1 MSQPSPAG
9 VFKLKGLL
17 AALPLM
23 AVLPLILLGLWFLAQ
38 LWESERDATRRG
50 LVQAADTLAVAVD
63 REIYGLT
70 RELRLLGEL
79 QLSQRGE
86 FEGIDQ
92 AILRLVERREGW
104 DDIDI
109 LAPDGSVLVDAALP
123 SRSGLPS
130 HDDQHVR
137 AAVATAK
144 PTLSD
149 VYRSSD
155 GALGV
160 SIAVPVLRQ
169 DVVRWVLDGR
179 LDTTRFTR
187 VITSGLQESTAALVL
202 DREMLIVARTPDLER
217 HFDTLLAGDLRR
229 ALLESPL
236 QGAIR
241 VPADGGGS
249 VIAAWKRVPVGWA
262 VVVSEPTAIRDEP
275 LRQSIARMAF
285 AGSAVLG
292 LGILMSLVVGQR
304 VAQAVHAVG
313 ADAHTLAQGGRV
325 EHRSSPILEIASM
338 YEALEAASE
347 SLHQTALAREEAT
360 RALQEA
366 DRRKDE
372 FLAMLAHELRN
383 PLAPLRNA
391 ISLLGRSVSPDTAP
405 GQAVA
410 MCERQLRHMT
420 RLVNDLLDVSRI
432 TQGKIELRRERM
444 LLGDAVQDAIDSLQ
458 AAIEGQHQQLRVH
471 LPAEPVPID
480 ADRVRLTQVVENLLS
495 NASKYTDAKGWID
508 VRVELDGPDV
518 LIHVCDNG
526 IGIAPEK
533 LSHVFDLFA
542 QIDTAMDRAQGGLGI
557 GLSLVRS
564 LVELHGGTV
573 IVTSGGL
580 GKGACFVVRLPQFAP
595 ALAA

>member
-1 MSQPSPAG
+1 
-9 VFKLKGLL
+9 
-17 AALPLM
+17 
-23 AVLPLILLGLWFLAQ
+23 
-38 LWESERDATRRG
+38 
-50 LVQAADTLAVAVD
+50 
-63 REIYGLT
+63 
-70 RELRLLGEL
+70 
-79 QLSQRGE
+79 
-86 FEGIDQ
+86 
-92 AILRLVERREGW
+92 
-104 DDIDI
+104 
-109 LAPDGSVLVDAALP
+109 
-123 SRSGLPS
+123 
-130 HDDQHVR
+130 
-137 AAVATAK
+137 
-144 PTLSD
+144 
-149 VYRSSD
+149 
-155 GALGV
+155 V

-338 YEALEAASE
+338 YEALETASE

-391 ISLLGRSVSPDTAP
+391 VSLLGRSVLPDTGP

-595 ALAA
+595 APAA

>member
-1 MSQPSPAG
+1 MSKPSP
-9 VFKLKGLL
+9 VRVVKLKGLL

-23 AVLPLILLGLWFLAQ
+23 AALPLVFLGLWFLAQ

-79 QLSQRGE
+79 QLSQRTA
-86 FEGIDQ
+86 FDGIDEVI
-92 AILRLVERREGW
+92 ARLVERREGW

-109 LAPDGSVLVDAALP
+109 LAPDGSVLVDAARP
-123 SRSGLPS
+123 SVSTLPS

-137 AAVATAK
+137 AAVATAQ

-149 VYRSSD
+149 VYRTSD
-155 GALGV
+155 RALGV
-160 SIAVPVLRQ
+160 SIAVPVLREG
-169 DVVRWVLDGR
+169 VVRWVLDGR

-187 VITSGLQESTAALVL
+187 VITSGLQESTAALVI

-217 HFDTLLAGDLRR
+217 HFDTLLAGELRR
-229 ALLESPL
+229 ALLDSPQ

-241 VPADGGGS
+241 IPAIEGGS

-262 VVVSEPTAIRDEP
+262 VVVSEPSAIRDEP
-275 LRQSIARMAF
+275 LRQSIARMAV
-285 AGSAVLG
+285 AGAAVLG
-292 LGILMSLVVGQR
+292 LGILMSLIVGQR
-304 VAQAVHAVG
+304 VATAVDAVG

-325 EHRSSPILEIASM
+325 AHRSSPIAEIASM
-338 YEALEAASE
+338 YAALEAASN
-347 SLHQTALAREEAT
+347 SLRTTACAREAAT
-360 RALQEA
+360 LALQEA

-383 PLAPLRNA
+383 PLAPIRNA
-391 ISLLGRSVSPDTAP
+391 VSLLGRTVQPETAAW
-405 GQAVA
+405 QAVA

-432 TQGKIELRRERM
+432 TQGKIELRRERLM
-444 LLGDAVQDAIDSLQ
+444 LGEKVLNAVETMRPM
-458 AAIEGQHQQLRVH
+458 IEGQHQQLRVH
-471 LPAEPVPID
+471 LPQEPIPID
-480 ADRVRLTQVVENLLS
+480 ADRDRLIQIVENLLS
-495 NASKYTDAKGWID
+495 NASKYTDANGWID
-508 VRVELDGPDV
+508 VKVECDEPDV

-526 IGIAPEK
+526 IGIAPEQMA
-533 LSHVFDLFA
+533 HVFDLFA
-542 QIDTAMDRAQGGLGI
+542 QIDTGMDRSQGGLGI
-557 GLSLVRS
+557 GLSLVKS

-573 IVTSGGL
+573 VVTSGGL
-580 GKGACFVVRLPQFAP
+580 GKGSCFVVRLPQFMIP
-595 ALAA
+595 AIA